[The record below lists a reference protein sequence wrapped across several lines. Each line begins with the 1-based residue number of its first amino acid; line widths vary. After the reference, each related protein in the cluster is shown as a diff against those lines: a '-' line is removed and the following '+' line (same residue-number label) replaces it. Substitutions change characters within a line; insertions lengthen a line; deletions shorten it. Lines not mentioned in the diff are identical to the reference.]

1 MTNSAD
7 EPVGPRP
14 TIFVEKQTYR
24 MRRIMDAA
32 RLVPLLGVVLFAIP
46 LLWPRGPDMGIMT
59 SRTILYLFGVW
70 VVLILVTMR
79 LSYVLRSLPPA
90 DRSTDRGGAL

>member
-1 MTNSAD
+1 MTRPTD
-7 EPVGPRP
+7 EAQGPRP

-32 RLVPLLGVVLFAIP
+32 RLVPLLGVLLFAIP
-46 LLWPRGPDMGIMT
+46 LLWPTGPDMGIAT

-70 VVLILVTMR
+70 VALILVTMR
-79 LSYVLRSLPPA
+79 LSHVLRSLPPA
-90 DRSTDRGGAL
+90 DRTTDRGGAQ